1 MSESL
6 AQIHHWLFN
15 KIKIVNNRENLIMQ
29 SFPDDA
35 DIVESVREMVSQ
47 SIGGSSFN
55 QELEQIIDHSN
66 IHQWLARQ
74 INLVEAREAYI
85 IKELMNMMDHDIR
98 VTIEEIF
105 KKDGFSYGKEAVTF
119 SKGVST
125 APELYQT
132 LNDYYLNGMPCDK
145 CDIVKQISPNIMI
158 WENEQ
163 WQQQANWQRVG
174 VNSSLMEEFYLSWL
188 KSFITGANCSFSLE
202 FNKQNA
208 VNVFTLKKLD

>member
-15 KIKIVNNRENLIMQ
+15 KIKIVSNRENLLMQ
-29 SFPDDA
+29 KFQDHA
-35 DIVESVREMVSQ
+35 DIVESVREMANQ
-47 SIGGSSFN
+47 SVGISSFN
-55 QELEQIIDHSN
+55 QELEQVIDHNN
-66 IHQWLARQ
+66 IHQWLQRQ
-74 INLVEAREAYI
+74 LNLVEAREAYI
-85 IKELMNMMDHDIR
+85 IKELINMIGNDIR
-98 VTIEEIF
+98 VTMEETF

-145 CDIVKQISPNIMI
+145 CDVVKQISPNIMI

-174 VNSSLMEEFYLSWL
+174 ADHSKMEGLYLIWL

-202 FNKQNA
+202 FNKKNSM
-208 VNVFTLKKLD
+208 NIFTLKKSD